1 MGSYLWRS
9 LSALRREKR
18 DISGNRGIRTSYP
31 SHRPKLRGKEIKIG
45 RRPSCTEHALIRREG
60 VVHSYFNSIYSNYF
74 NLFIE
79 GHILYQLSLLRQQRY
94 EKALSFYPCIRES
107 LIYLFLAN
115 IPDDVRGRIRQ
126 KGKSLVFISPLG
138 LHRLEKSH
146 HKTPI

>member
-74 NLFIE
+74 NLF
-79 GHILYQLSLLRQQRY
+79 QRS
-94 EKALSFYPCIRES
+94 KHSICSPFYASKDKKKPLVSIRGTRES

-115 IPDDVRGRIRQ
+115 IPNSIRGRIRQ
-126 KGKSLVFISPLG
+126 KGKSLVFISPLA
-138 LHRLEKSH
+138 LHRLEKSPYE
-146 HKTPI
+146 TPS

>member
-18 DISGNRGIRTSYP
+18 DISGKRGTRTSYP

-74 NLFIE
+74 NLLLEEQTI
-79 GHILYQLSLLRQQRY
+79 YQLPLLCQQR
-94 EKALSFYPCIRES
+94 
-107 LIYLFLAN
+107 
-115 IPDDVRGRIRQ
+115 
-126 KGKSLVFISPLG
+126 
-138 LHRLEKSH
+138 
-146 HKTPI
+146 

>member
-9 LSALRREKR
+9 LSTLRGEKR
-18 DISGNRGIRTSYP
+18 DISGKRGTRTSYP

-79 GHILYQLSLLRQQRY
+79 EHILYQLPLLRQQRY
-94 EKALSFYPCIRES
+94 EKALSFYPWHQRKPH
-107 LIYLFLAN
+107 L
-115 IPDDVRGRIRQ
+115 P
-126 KGKSLVFISPLG
+126 ISCK
-138 LHRLEKSH
+138 H
-146 HKTPI
+146 T